1 MQIDYISII
10 VVGIATLFVGYFVG
24 LFEGRGQKNKKGAQ
38 SKPEDIKTQPP
49 VFITPKENSL
59 LNLRLDNNNHLQLEV
74 DGQRADANQLMPQ
87 QRKRL
92 IDLMVMMRPWIDA
105 SAPKPSAPPAKPPP
119 AAPIAAPI
127 SQPIQ
132 RPAISASVSTP
143 KKETKKEEA
152 TGPTTMVGQ
161 IDAILQE
168 HLASSPLANR
178 AIRLF
183 EPPEGGVIVMVGLN
197 KYNGVNDVPDPEV
210 QAVIR
215 GAIAE
220 WEKKYTPS

>member
-1 MQIDYISII
+1 MQIDYLSII

-24 LFEGRGQKNKKGAQ
+24 LFEGRGQGKKRGQ
-38 SKPEDIKTQPP
+38 EKPAEVKTQPP
-49 VFITPKENSL
+49 AIIPGENNLLKLSL
-59 LNLRLDNNNHLQLEV
+59 EHNNQLRLEI
-74 DGQRADANQLMPQ
+74 DGQHADAGRLMPE

-105 SAPKPSAPPAKPPP
+105 SVPRSSSVPPQPPP
-119 AAPIAAPI
+119 AVPVVAPI
-127 SQPIQ
+127 SKPVEK
-132 RPAISASVSTP
+132 PAAFASASTP
-143 KKETKKEEA
+143 RREVKKEEA
-152 TGPTTMVGQ
+152 TAPTSMVSQ
-161 IDAILQE
+161 IDAILQV

-178 AIRLF
+178 GIRLF
-183 EPPEGGVIVMVGLN
+183 EPPEGGVVVLVGMN
-197 KYNGVNDVPDPEV
+197 KYNGVNEVPDAEV